1 MQNIPL
7 VCNSF
12 FFHWLGDA
20 SCGGLVVENV
30 ALVCNLAFCVGLG
43 LLVVRND
50 ALVGIAFFLPPQGAS
65 RRAEGCSGE

>member
-1 MQNIPL
+1 M
-7 VCNSF
+7 CNSA

-50 ALVGIAFFLPPQGAS
+50 ALVGITAFLSPQEA
-65 RRAEGCSGE
+65 AKSG